1 MSISSSTD
9 IGNMALDLLSAGNVQ
24 DIQNPTSPTEEL
36 LNRWYDH
43 TRKKLLREHPW
54 NFAIKRANL
63 AASSTTPVYGYDKQ
77 YPVPSDFLRLL
88 TINDSTYTQDVP
100 APSGRFR
107 VESGAILTSNIY
119 NDSTVLKI
127 TYVSDFTNV
136 SQMDALFIEIMAYE
150 LALAIAYKVAE
161 SNTNIQRLG
170 ELLRDKKSLAKGI
183 DGQEDPPRIIERSRS
198 RHVRRNNHSNVD
210 SHRIKF

>member
-9 IGNMALDLLSAGNVQ
+9 IGNMALDLLSAGTVQ
-24 DIQNPTSPTEEL
+24 DIENPTSATEEL
-36 LNRWYDH
+36 LSRWYEH

-54 NFAIKRANL
+54 NFAIKRAIL
-63 AASSTTPVYGYDKQ
+63 AASATAPVYGYDKQ

-88 TINDSTYTQDVP
+88 TINDATYTQDVP
-100 APSGRFR
+100 SPTGRFR
-107 VESGAILTSNIY
+107 VESGAILASNIY
-119 NDSTVLKI
+119 NDSTSLKI
-127 TYVSDFTNV
+127 TYVSNFTNV

-150 LALAIAYKVAE
+150 LALAIAYKVSE
-161 SNTNIQRLG
+161 NNNNIQRLG

-183 DGQEDPPRIIERSRS
+183 DGQEDPPRIIQRSRS
-198 RHVRRNNHSNVD
+198 RHARRNNHSNVD